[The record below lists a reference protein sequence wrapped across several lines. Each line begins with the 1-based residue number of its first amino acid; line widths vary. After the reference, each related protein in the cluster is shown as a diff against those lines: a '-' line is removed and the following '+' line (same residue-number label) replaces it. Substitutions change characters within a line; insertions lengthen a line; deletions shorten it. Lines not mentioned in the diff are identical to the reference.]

1 MTAVRVV
8 NSSSSPTS
16 SNDSDE
22 MVLMVES
29 PEAEAAR
36 LGAVEADAMPVAQDK
51 SWAGSLWEA
60 DLQERIRRAR
70 GFERRSEKAGKAFE
84 FYRKLLADRAV
95 PSGYRAY
102 AGARM
107 ARMLARGGQYQAAVK
122 LAGRLLKNPLPP
134 KLRRHIEQSGVYAH
148 KKRKAAKRPGA

>member
-1 MTAVRVV
+1 MLVI
-8 NSSSSPTS
+8 
-16 SNDSDE
+16 
-22 MVLMVES
+22 
-29 PEAEAAR
+29 R
-36 LGAVEADAMPVAQDK
+36 LGAIGDVVRTLPAVSA
-51 SWAGSLWEA
+51 L
-60 DLQERIRRAR
+60 
-70 GFERRSEKAGKAFE
+70 RS
-84 FYRKLLADRAV
+84 
-95 PSGYRAY
+95 AY